1 MYYIFYKKIYR
12 LLKKIIGVLIII
24 IFTFYNQN
32 RVTTSKTCLYNGA
45 LFFLDPLVVN
55 ALRWSEHLDPVF
67 VNNYEVDP
75 TLSWQFYGSSTGF
88 LRRFPG
94 M

>member
-1 MYYIFYKKIYR
+1 MPCDSYSCKIEKLLVNMKQNVIR
-12 LLKKIIGVLIII
+12 LPTEELNYSL
-24 IFTFYNQN
+24 
-32 RVTTSKTCLYNGA
+32 S
-45 LFFLDPLVVN
+45 DPQVVN

-75 TLSWQFYGSSTGF
+75 SLSWQFFGSTTGF

-94 M
+94 MIVKY

>member
-1 MYYIFYKKIYR
+1 MVPYF
-12 LLKKIIGVLIII
+12 L
-24 IFTFYNQN
+24 
-32 RVTTSKTCLYNGA
+32 
-45 LFFLDPLVVN
+45 LDPLVVN